1 MNKNTKTKP
10 IIIFI
15 SLLVCISSLF
25 SACSHIPLDNSDID
39 KNDKES
45 SNETDI
51 SPEIRIK
58 ELETKIITLLQNQE
72 ISENER
78 KKEISALKAELDVL
92 KKKESDKSNETSTEK
107 KEPKIFNYSL
117 NGYKATITS
126 INTDEESISIPAV
139 IDGHAVTA
147 IGSEALASSK
157 IKRIVLEDGIES
169 LDWFAFKGCP
179 ALSSVTIPAS
189 VTSIGYGAFDGS
201 SKSLVIECKK
211 DSFAMKYAQSYGIK
225 YDIKQ

>member
-107 KEPKIFNYSL
+107 QEPKIFNYTL

-201 SKSLVIECKK
+201 SKSLIIECKK